1 MENVK
6 LRRLA
11 VLIGN
16 EEREDVV
23 IIFAEPCIKVKYI
36 YFPNLNKQELCLY
49 KIWLSIYFSIK
60 INFIELI
67 TKTLQILW
75 LQFEILCSRKK
86 INISDY

>member
-11 VLIGN
+11 VFIEN

-36 YFPNLNKQELCLY
+36 GIMSL
-49 KIWLSIYFSIK
+49 
-60 INFIELI
+60 
-67 TKTLQILW
+67 
-75 LQFEILCSRKK
+75 
-86 INISDY
+86 